1 MSMNH
6 IVSRTLR
13 IVLTSIG
20 VILVALAAFTA
31 SNIKADSGDTKT
43 AEQQMIAQLSPTPIT
58 VQINSPTPLPQIVE
72 SVTPTFTPAA
82 EELQTLPLL
91 EAKKTAG
98 EVNVRFE
105 ANIDSELVGT
115 IAFGT
120 QYVVT
125 GRYLRWYRI
134 AFEESR
140 DGTGWVFDELVDV
153 IGDTSTIPDL
163 ALTPVP
169 TTDPTLA
176 GATQT
181 AAVLVLT
188 PGAALTATA
197 SVREIT
203 GPVAAINADGTTVVD
218 PLGTPLA
225 ESTPL
230 PTFTYPPE
238 VALLA
243 TTDPGVGD
251 AAVEPTTPPPLT
263 LTPDD
268 VPPILPIV
276 VLGGFGLLG
285 LAVAS
290 VRR

>member
-1 MSMNH
+1 MKQLLSSFH
-6 IVSRTLR
+6 YRLSILLVIATGIVIT
-13 IVLTSIG
+13 V
-20 VILVALAAFTA
+20 
-31 SNIKADSGDTKT
+31 SNTQ
-43 AEQQMIAQLSPTPIT
+43 AEQNTRGELPVQGILEQAVAQVSPTAIT
-58 VQINSPTPLPQIVE
+58 IQINSPTPLPLIVE

-91 EAKKTAG
+91 EAKESAG

-105 ANIDSELVGT
+105 ANIDSDQIGT
-115 IAFGT
+115 IVFGD

-134 AFEESR
+134 AFEDSP

-153 IGDTSTIPDL
+153 LGDTSNIPDL
-163 ALTPVP
+163 AQTPQP
-169 TTDPTLA
+169 TTDTTLA
-176 GATQT
+176 AATQT
-181 AAVLVLT
+181 AEILVLT

-197 SVREIT
+197 NVREIT
-203 GPVAAINADGTTVVD
+203 GPVAAINSDGTTVAD
-218 PLGTPLA
+218 PLGSPQP

-230 PTFTYPPE
+230 PTFTYPPD
-238 VALLA
+238 VALQA
-243 TTDPGVGD
+243 TDDPDEAV
-251 AAVEPTTPPPLT
+251 VEPTVPPPLN

-268 VPPILPIV
+268 VPPILPIA

-290 VRR
+290 LRR